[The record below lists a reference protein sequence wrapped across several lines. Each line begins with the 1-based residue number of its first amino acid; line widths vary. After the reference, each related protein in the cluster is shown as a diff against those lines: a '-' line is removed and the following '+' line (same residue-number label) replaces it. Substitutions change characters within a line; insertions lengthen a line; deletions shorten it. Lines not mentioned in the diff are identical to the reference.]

1 MSCILQP
8 YNYWLNSIA
17 QSYHAP
23 PINDTLF
30 YPISH
35 QMNSNCSIGEEL
47 LFSWKNI
54 CIVGKPIIY
63 KSEDFCPT
71 NLLIIKPKLISFC
84 NLTFKII
91 LQISLLSS
99 EDSKCKNTSQTFF
112 KKWNSFISLVRYC
125 ELVYFVYQSLCLCV
139 HMRKTVF
146 LFFNPSTK
154 HARLVW
160 WFYLEWPVKFFWLNK
175 TWFRRS
181 LFKKPKLCLSLWH
194 VMKHSH
200 CLFACQVQECCYR
213 FPFISVPS
221 SVSGEKTS
229 SPFLK

>member
-1 MSCILQP
+1 M
-8 YNYWLNSIA
+8 YKRY
-17 QSYHAP
+17 
-23 PINDTLF
+23 INF
-30 YPISH
+30 I
-35 QMNSNCSIGEEL
+35 IIE
-47 LFSWKNI
+47 
-54 CIVGKPIIY
+54 GKPIIY

-71 NLLIIKPKLISFC
+71 NWLIIKPKLISFR

-91 LQISLLSS
+91 QQISLLSS
-99 EDSKCKNTSQTFF
+99 EDNKCENTSQTFF

-125 ELVYFVYQSLCLCV
+125 ELVYFVYQSLCLCA

-181 LFKKPKLCLSLWH
+181 YLRNLNFVCRCGMWWRIVTVCLL
-194 VMKHSH
+194 
-200 CLFACQVQECCYR
+200 CQVQECCYR
-213 FPFISVPS
+213 FPYISVPS

-229 SPFLK
+229 SPFFSWNRNFARVQPRFLLDHLCFGPNTVLPLQE